1 MGAMSDLLNVSRVRA
16 GINAGARLDRL
27 PIGPFHRRIL
37 LLIGLGMFLDA
48 CDIYLAGGVLGSLVA
63 SGWSTLA
70 ANALFMSATFLGMLV
85 GTLSAGYLGDRYG
98 RRFSYQLNLL
108 IFGLASIAASFSPTM
123 QVLIGARFIMGIG
136 MGAEIIVGYAS
147 LAEFMPRAR
156 RGFYVAML
164 SVITNCAV
172 PFVGLGGAWLIP
184 TLGWRALFAIIGACA
199 LVVWFMRKNMPESPR
214 WLESKGRLAEAE
226 AQMALIEADAARSGP
241 LPPVREVFDVPASKG
256 SYRELFSRDLIGST
270 VLAVMIAVVSGVSLY
285 GFLGW
290 LPTFLVKQGLDIRSS
305 LLFVAIMGF
314 GAPLGGLLGSL
325 VADRFGR
332 RRTLVVAS
340 VVQAAL
346 GVAYPAVTNNVQ
358 MVLCGFALS
367 LCAYAV
373 VAVGFALYIPEMFP
387 TRSRLRGA
395 SVASGIGRLTSS
407 GVGFVIVSV
416 FGTFGITGVSGFL
429 VACNLVLVACILLL
443 GRETSQRA
451 LEEIE
456 TNPDTTA
463 LAAARTVAGD

>member
-1 MGAMSDLLNVSRVRA
+1 
-16 GINAGARLDRL
+16 
-27 PIGPFHRRIL
+27 
-37 LLIGLGMFLDA
+37 
-48 CDIYLAGGVLGSLVA
+48 
-63 SGWSTLA
+63 
-70 ANALFMSATFLGMLV
+70 
-85 GTLSAGYLGDRYG
+85 
-98 RRFSYQLNLL
+98 
-108 IFGLASIAASFSPTM
+108 
-123 QVLIGARFIMGIG
+123 
-136 MGAEIIVGYAS
+136 
-147 LAEFMPRAR
+147 
-156 RGFYVAML
+156 
-164 SVITNCAV
+164 
-172 PFVGLGGAWLIP
+172 
-184 TLGWRALFAIIGACA
+184 
-199 LVVWFMRKNMPESPR
+199 
-214 WLESKGRLAEAE
+214 
-226 AQMALIEADAARSGP
+226 
-241 LPPVREVFDVPASKG
+241 VREVFDVPASKG